1 MEKLV
6 SPYIDTEQYTKISL
20 HPYQM
25 TNDININLKI
35 NLKKKVEKRCN
46 QNGYVSKIYKI
57 LEHSHGLIDA
67 ENFSASANFEI
78 KYSCKLCLP
87 VENTIIIGKIRTI
100 NRVLMVIENGP
111 ILSIILSNNINYDNF
126 KLNNQNNLVNIK
138 TKNEIN
144 VGDFIKVK
152 ILSKTFNFND
162 NQIKTMGYL
171 EDIANEDEI
180 KQYFSTITQDNE
192 LVLTEN
198 KEDIEDEDSEESYV
212 DEQSDEDL
220 ENEYDDQEGGNNMES
235 NFII

>member
-1 MEKLV
+1 MDKLV

-35 NLKKKVEKRCN
+35 NLKKKVEKKCN
-46 QNGYVSKIYKI
+46 QNGYVSRIYKI

-67 ENFSASANFEI
+67 ENFNASANFEI

-111 ILSIILSNNINYDNF
+111 ILSIILSNNINYENF
-126 KLNNQNNLVNIK
+126 KLNSQNNLVSNK
-138 TKNEIN
+138 TKNELN

-171 EDIANEDEI
+171 EDVANKEETD
-180 KQYFSTITQDNE
+180 KYFSTITQDNE
-192 LVLTEN
+192 LVL
-198 KEDIEDEDSEESYV
+198 IEDENINEEESDDY
-212 DEQSDEDL
+212 DEESDEEDY
-220 ENEYDDQEGGNNMES
+220 NDQDYDDQEGGNNISS